1 MSLWKIKVLYYGK
14 ITVSKGFA
22 TPGLDPDLVFDAPY
36 LGFLLQNGD
45 RNILVDSGIS
55 DKFIVNGRAWGGL
68 PAEGG
73 LEFLQNAIAG
83 SGIRPKDID
92 TVIFT
97 HLHNDHAANSNI
109 FVNARLI
116 FQKDEW
122 GTILD
127 PLPVM
132 KLRRD
137 YDTDLMEELKGMNC
151 LKVDG
156 DFELTEGIRI
166 IKTPGHTP
174 GSQSIAVATE
184 EGVKVIVGDHWIH
197 LFNAF
202 SKQEELIDMYGKKH
216 KITPAPD
223 IHGSFIANNLIYNYF
238 DWYNSSNKIKAVMEA
253 DRPEFCL
260 PGHESSL
267 LQLGS

>member
-1 MSLWKIKVLYYGK
+1 MGLWKIRVLYYGK
-14 ITVSKGFA
+14 ITVPKGFA

-36 LGFLLQNGD
+36 LGFLLQNGQ
-45 RNILVDSGIS
+45 RNILVDTGIS
-55 DKFIVNGRAWGGL
+55 EKFIVNGKAWSGL

-73 LEFLQNAIAG
+73 LKFLQSAIAG
-83 SGIRPKDID
+83 SGLRPKDID

-97 HLHNDHAANSNI
+97 HLHNDHAANASI
-109 FVNARLI
+109 FFKARVI

-122 GTILD
+122 GAILD

-132 KLRRD
+132 KLRKD
-137 YDTDLMEELKGMNC
+137 YDTDLIQELKGMNY

-166 IKTPGHTP
+166 LKTPGHTP
-174 GSQSIAVATE
+174 GSQSIAVTTE
-184 EGVKVIVGDHWIH
+184 EGIKVIVGDHWIH

-202 SKQEELIDMYGKKH
+202 SKQEEFVDMYGRKH

-223 IHGSFIANNLIYNYF
+223 IHGSFIANSLIYNYY
-238 DWYNSSNKIKAVMEA
+238 DWYDSSYKIKAVMEA

-260 PGHESSL
+260 PGHEPSL
-267 LQLGS
+267 LRLGS

>member
-1 MSLWKIKVLYYGK
+1 MGLWEIKVLYYGK
-14 ITVSKGFA
+14 ITAPKGFA
-22 TPGLDPDLVFDAPY
+22 SPGLDPDLVVDAPY
-36 LGFLLQNGD
+36 LGFLLQNGY
-45 RNILVDSGIS
+45 RNVLVDTGIS
-55 DKFIVNGRAWGGL
+55 EKFIVDGKAWAGF

-83 SGIRPKDID
+83 AGLSPEDID

-97 HLHNDHAANSNI
+97 HLHNDHAANADI
-109 FVNARLI
+109 FTKARLI

-122 GTILD
+122 KTMLD

-132 KLRRD
+132 KLRKD
-137 YDTDLMEELKGMNC
+137 YDPGLIEDLKALNC

-174 GSQSIAVATE
+174 GSQSIAVRTE
-184 EGVKVIVGDHWIH
+184 NGVKVIVGDHWIH

-216 KITPAPD
+216 QITPAPD
-223 IHGSFIANNLIYNYF
+223 IHGGFIANSLIYNYY
-238 DWYNSSNKIKAVMEA
+238 DWYDSSYKIKAVMEA

-260 PGHESSL
+260 PGHEPSL
-267 LQLGS
+267 LHLGL